1 MDKLQIAK
9 ENYNL
14 LGEFPNARRLSN
26 GVYRVNPCPKC
37 GGHDHFT
44 VYEPN
49 SSNNKNNWWTYSS
62 FNATCCN
69 GGSVVDYLIEFKGL
83 TMVQAIEELTIGETS
98 SKIKKDIKIK
108 PIVNDP
114 KEVKEKKYDFTG
126 VVDKLYEQCINS
138 EGINYFKARGLDKT
152 IDIYKLGYEEYGY
165 NKALEGFNELY
176 NKSYNE
182 KSYKYFIPIFDKN
195 NKVVRVLARCDK
207 NITSGNKILNMVGL
221 TQVLFNQRY
230 LEAPPQDKFIFICEG
245 WADALSLEEIGRKA
259 IALNSTGMVKK
270 FIGVVQNNISKLKNK
285 IFIIALDTDEAGA
298 KATDKLKDA
307 FADLKLTTKVLN
319 IDNKY
324 KDINEFLV
332 ADKKG
337 LEKAV
342 ANIEEEVI
350 SSAYKFSSGSSLF
363 SSLLEEVEYNF
374 SNGGVTH
381 VSTGFNE
388 LDRKI
393 GGGLYNGLYVIGAG
407 SSIGKTTMV
416 QQIADNIANNGKK
429 VLFFS
434 LEMGKKEMLSKTI
447 VRELFKKGNSNIGA
461 REFLNGN
468 LQERDWI
475 NLATQSDSITKT
487 LENIFYLE
495 GNFGTTIEEIVNT
508 SREFKNIYGVSPVII
523 VDYLQVISPVDVRI
537 GDKQNVDKSIA
548 ELKRLSRDLETPVIA
563 ISSVNRQNYLSHID
577 FSSFKESGSIE
588 YGADVVLGLQL
599 SAIHSIL
606 ADHGEGDKNISKKR
620 IEYNKAKAETP
631 RKIEVV
637 ILKNRYGASTGAHE
651 YLYHPKFNLFEEVDN
666 TFTQSNA
673 DEENEASS
681 LFD

>member
-1 MDKLQIAK
+1 M
-9 ENYNL
+9 
-14 LGEFPNARRLSN
+14 
-26 GVYRVNPCPKC
+26 
-37 GGHDHFT
+37 
-44 VYEPN
+44 
-49 SSNNKNNWWTYSS
+49 
-62 FNATCCN
+62 
-69 GGSVVDYLIEFKGL
+69 
-83 TMVQAIEELTIGETS
+83 
-98 SKIKKDIKIK
+98 KI
-108 PIVNDP
+108 
-114 KEVKEKKYDFTG
+114 
-126 VVDKLYEQCINS
+126 Q
-138 EGINYFKARGLDKT
+138 
-152 IDIYKLGYEEYGY
+152 
-165 NKALEGFNELY
+165 
-176 NKSYNE
+176 
-182 KSYKYFIPIFDKN
+182 
-195 NKVVRVLARCDK
+195 
-207 NITSGNKILNMVGL
+207 MH
-221 TQVLFNQRY
+221 
-230 LEAPPQDKFIFICEG
+230 
-245 WADALSLEEIGRKA
+245 
-259 IALNSTGMVKK
+259 
-270 FIGVVQNNISKLKNK
+270 
-285 IFIIALDTDEAGA
+285 GA
-298 KATDKLKDA
+298 
-307 FADLKLTTKVLN
+307 
-319 IDNKY
+319 
-324 KDINEFLV
+324 
-332 ADKKG
+332 
-337 LEKAV
+337 
-342 ANIEEEVI
+342 
-350 SSAYKFSSGSSLF
+350 SLF
-363 SSLLEEVEYNF
+363 SSLLDEVEYNF
-374 SNGGVTH
+374 INGVTH
-381 VSTGFNE
+381 ISTGFDE

-434 LEMGKKEMLSKTI
+434 LEMGKKEMISKTI

-468 LQERDWI
+468 LQEMDWY
-475 NLATQSDSITKT
+475 NLAIQSDSITKT

-495 GNFGTTIEEIVNT
+495 GNFGTSIEEIVNV

-523 VDYLQVISPVDVRI
+523 VDYLQVISPVDVRM

-637 ILKNRYGASTGAHE
+637 ILKNRYGSSTGSHE

-666 TFTQSNA
+666 TFIQSNA
-673 DEENEASS
+673 EEENEASL